1 MYSDWRF
8 KALEENEKDWFSLW
22 CDIYTID
29 DLLVLINRNFEGD
42 PLFNR
47 VYIYKKEFQIEK
59 IREFFNGIKAKG
71 FLFLNYEVE
80 GLRKVDELKTMV
92 LEEFKGRVVDFK
104 IVDKVNLE
112 EWIKVYCSAFDI
124 PFNWKEEIYRRLK
137 VISEDPK
144 SKLILAYKGERALG
158 SMALYSTSKVLGI
171 YCLGTLKEF
180 RNMGVASSLLA
191 YAFKEGKGKLVSLQT
206 LASDNKEGF
215 YLNRGFKT
223 LYSKFIYSI

>member
-8 KALEENEKDWFSLW
+8 KALEENERDWFSLW
-22 CDIYTID
+22 CDKYTID
-29 DLLVLINRNFEGD
+29 DLLVLINKSFEGD

-59 IREFFNGIKAKG
+59 IREFFKGIKAKG

-92 LEEFKGRVVDFK
+92 LEEFKGRVVDFR
-104 IVDKVNLE
+104 ILDKVDLK

-124 PFNWKEEIYRRLK
+124 PSSWEEEIYRRLK

-191 YAFKEGKGKLVSLQT
+191 YAFKEGKDKLVSLQT
-206 LASDNKEGF
+206 LASDHKESF
-215 YLNRGFKT
+215 YLKRGFKT
-223 LYSKFIYSI
+223 LYSKFIYSL